1 MTTYVVFSRDRTRD
15 PEEMKIYAGK
25 AEKAG
30 EGHPITPHAFYGEIE
45 TLEGPEVE
53 GAVIISFPTKA
64 EALAWYNSPL
74 YTEAREHRFKG
85 ADYRVFMVEG
95 A

>member
-1 MTTYVVFSRDRTRD
+1 MATYVVFSRDRTKD
-15 PEEMKIYAGK
+15 PEEMKIYA
-25 AEKAG
+25 EKASEARG
-30 EGHPITPHAFYGEIE
+30 NHPITPHAFYGEIE

-64 EALAWYNSPL
+64 EALAWYNSPE
-74 YTEAREHRFKG
+74 YTEARAHRFKG

-95 A
+95 V